1 MNDAILINCK
11 DLQLLLR
18 IPLFE
23 AKRIMYTYSIDLR
36 KELSDFSQIRV
47 SHFIDYKKIGI
58 LIKSYSDKIDNKKEV
73 QVIIDSIRKNGLTNR
88 LKREVLNNPKNLYKN
103 KLCGNHKGLE
113 RILRKEQLADL
124 LASLDR
130 RHKEVYMSKYLC
142 HDHSIDTLA
151 NAAR

>member
-23 AKRIMYTYSIDLR
+23 AKRIMYAYSIDLR

-47 SHFIDYKKIGI
+47 SHFIDYRKIGI

-73 QVIIDSIRKNGLTNR
+73 QLIIDTIRTQGLPDR
-88 LKREVLNNPKNLYKN
+88 IRRDVLNNSKNLSKN
-103 KLCGNHKGLE
+103 KLCGIHKGLE
-113 RILRKEQLADL
+113 RILKPEQLTSL
-124 LASLDR
+124 LVSLDR
-130 RHKEVYMSKYLC
+130 RHNEYC
-142 HDHSIDTLA
+142 HGIDIKIP
-151 NAAR
+151 